1 MKKCGVLNIQQS
13 FNVLNVKRLQKRAE
27 NCVFA
32 PNISVKEK
40 KYVVWCIDCCDI
52 WMNNDEKGHAAT
64 KV

>member
-1 MKKCGVLNIQQS
+1 M
-13 FNVLNVKRLQKRAE
+13 LNVKRLQKRAE

-52 WMNNDEKGHAAT
+52 WMNNDEKGHAAI